1 MINIIS
7 DKDISVNLDVFN
19 FIRDILDDSLFQ
31 KTIREIFKKYI
42 EDEIED
48 YSL

>member
-7 DKDISVNLDVFN
+7 DEDISVNLNVFN

-31 KTIREIFKKYI
+31 KTIREIFKRYI
-42 EDEIED
+42 EDEIEN